1 MAGTEVDWEKL
12 LEKRRISIEGEESVL
27 GQRDAQ
33 MGVVVPGA
41 RDTSGVVEESWMVGA
56 VSGGR
61 GRETQELCSSI
72 WNKIWW
78 VAEANRNK

>member
-27 GQRDAQ
+27 GQRDD
-33 MGVVVPGA
+33 GW
-41 RDTSGVVEESWMVGA
+41 SSF
-56 VSGGR
+56 GGM

-72 WNKIWW
+72 WNKI
-78 VAEANRNK
+78 